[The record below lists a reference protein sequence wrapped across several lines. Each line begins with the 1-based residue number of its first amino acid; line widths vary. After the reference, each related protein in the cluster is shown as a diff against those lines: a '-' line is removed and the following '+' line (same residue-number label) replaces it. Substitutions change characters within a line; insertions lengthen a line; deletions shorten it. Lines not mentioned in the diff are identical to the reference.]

1 MKLIEPNSPP
11 AALLHEAIQ
20 PPADARV
27 HAATCTLADMG
38 ALSLVGPKNAECA
51 DEGADAATGAAAGVN
66 VAGDGG
72 GSARLAEDVRVTPLG
87 KLVASLPVSVPLGR
101 LVVIGEALGVGRQA
115 SILAAAMALPDPFLQ
130 PYTQAESVHVDD
142 AALAVEDVKYFIPRL
157 THFHTCARSDPLA
170 TLALFTAW
178 QRALSD
184 GGTAAAAQYAHT
196 QHASYK

>member
-38 ALSLVGPKNAECA
+38 ALSLVGPKSAEFADECA
-51 DEGADAATGAAAGVN
+51 GAAGAAAGEH
-66 VAGDGG
+66 ATGDGG
-72 GSARLAEDVRVTPLG
+72 GGARMAEDVRVTPLG

-130 PYTQAESVHVDD
+130 PYTQAESVHADES
-142 AALAVEDVKYFIPRL
+142 ALAVEDVSYFKPRL
-157 THFHTCARSDPLA
+157 AHFHSCARSDPLA